1 MVTKQMSE
9 AAKKFLDENPDMDK
23 ALLAAL
29 IFVTEQPVNDKTPE
43 EAVQYES
50 WKEDMKARIKRALY
64 NNYVPT
70 GSIRIRS
77 YIFGI
82 HPNMID
88 EAKVLV
94 SQDIKE
100 FANELTKAGFNNFK
114 INPTQ
119 LENLSR
125 GLKVEAMIDF
135 QYWNDVALGDAVYS
149 FVGKTIRAFEK
160 RKRS

>member
-9 AAKKFLDENPDMDK
+9 AAKKFLDENPDMPK
-23 ALLAAL
+23 GLLAAL
-29 IFVTEQPVNDKTPE
+29 IFVTEQPVSDKTPE
-43 EAVQYES
+43 EAAQYTDLLA
-50 WKEDMKARIKRALY
+50 DMKTRIRRDYY

-100 FANELTKAGFNNFK
+100 FANELTKAGFNNFE

-119 LENLSR
+119 LENLGQ

-135 QYWNDVALGDAVYS
+135 RYENDKASGDAFYS
-149 FVGKTIRAFEK
+149 FVGKIIRASKK